1 MAVAAIPLRPTRGRE
16 LRIAPEA
23 GELSR
28 ARAFASAAAE
38 RFGLDESDR
47 HDFTLAASEAVA
59 NAIEHGRPC
68 GDGTIHVWVSLG
80 ACTLTLGVRDAG
92 RFVADPPSNDPLR
105 TRGRGLM
112 MMSGLVDELA
122 LRRVEQYTQVELSKR
137 RRFARA

>member
-1 MAVAAIPLRPTRGRE
+1 MTLAVVPLRPTRGRE
-16 LRIAPEA
+16 LRIAPEP

-28 ARAFASAAAE
+28 ARAFAHAAAE
-38 RFGLDESDR
+38 RFGLDESER
-47 HDFTLAASEAVA
+47 YDFTAAASEAVA

-68 GDGTIHVWVSLG
+68 SDGTIHVWVSLG
-80 ACTLTLGVRDAG
+80 ARTLTLGVRDAG
-92 RFVADPPSNDPLR
+92 CFVAEPPSTDPMR

-122 LRRVEQYTQVELSKR
+122 LRRVEECTQVELSKR